1 MAVHKSTGGTRGP
14 CDTTAK
20 SLVVRGPWEVPVE
33 LWAAR
38 RDELRQS
45 NFVEKSY
52 YCEWNC
58 G

>member
-20 SLVVRGPWEVPVE
+20 SLVARGPWEVPVE

-38 RDELRQS
+38 RDELWQS
-45 NFVEKSY
+45 SFVGKDHDY
-52 YCEWNC
+52 